1 MDIEKSLTQDEMI
14 KELIGLLKANQM
26 GDKANDLYET
36 QSEKN
41 KIEKFP
47 RTDKCEKLLTN
58 NFYIINFPSCCC
70 RSSRS
75 IFECYSHI

>member
-47 RTDKCEKLLTN
+47 RTDKCDKSLKT
-58 NFYIINFPSCCC
+58 
-70 RSSRS
+70 SR
-75 IFECYSHI
+75 